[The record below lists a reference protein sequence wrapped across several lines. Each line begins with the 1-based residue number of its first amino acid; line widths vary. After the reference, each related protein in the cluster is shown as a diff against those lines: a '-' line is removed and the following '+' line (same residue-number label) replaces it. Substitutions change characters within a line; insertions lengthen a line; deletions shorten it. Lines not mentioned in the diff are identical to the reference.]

1 MRVWLDDERPMREGF
16 DVHVRTASE
25 AIETLKTGKVSYIS
39 LDHDLGPP
47 EAGTG
52 YDVAK
57 WVEQMAFYGALR
69 RLEWDV
75 HSANPVGRKNMSSSM
90 ENAER
95 FWRQKEDSQ
104 QALAG

>member
-1 MRVWLDDERPMREGF
+1 MKVWLDDERPMPDGY

-25 AIETLKTGKVSYIS
+25 AIDLLKTGQVTRMS

-57 WVEQMAFYGALR
+57 WIEEAAFHG
-69 RLEWDV
+69 WIPTMQFGV
-75 HSANPVGRKNMSSSM
+75 HTANPVGRANMVSCLQ
-90 ENAER
+90 NAVR
-95 FWRQKEDSQ
+95 FWEERAKPDS
-104 QALAG
+104 